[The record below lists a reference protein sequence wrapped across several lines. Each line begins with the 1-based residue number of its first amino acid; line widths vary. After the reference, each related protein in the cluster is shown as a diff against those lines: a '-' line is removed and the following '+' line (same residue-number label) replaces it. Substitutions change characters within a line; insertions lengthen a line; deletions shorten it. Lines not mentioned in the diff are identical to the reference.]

1 MIFVVPR
8 VICVSSRLRPLV
20 AQASEAVLARASTIV
35 RPYTVRVIQAAVD
48 GPAVEVRDLVMRYGD
63 TRAVDGLSLTVEAGT
78 VTAIL
83 GPNGAGKTTTIETCE
98 GFRSP
103 QSGSV
108 RVLGLDPVLD
118 ARELRPRVGVM
129 LQSGGAWS
137 GSRAHEMLRH
147 IASLHAHPLD
157 VDLLIERLGM
167 QHYGRTP
174 YRRLS
179 GGQQQR
185 LNLAMAVV
193 GRPDLL
199 FLDEPTAGLDPQAR
213 RATWELIDELRGHGV
228 TTVLTTHF
236 MDEAEALSDQV
247 HVVDAGRVIASGTVA
262 ELAVAGAQ
270 DTVRFTA
277 RPGLD
282 VDALMAAL
290 PDDTKVVEPA
300 AGSYVVSGHVDPVL
314 VAAVTSWL
322 ADQDVLPGTMH
333 VQRQTLEDVFLDLTG
348 RTLR

>member
-1 MIFVVPR
+1 
-8 VICVSSRLRPLV
+8 VS
-20 AQASEAVLARASTIV
+20 Q
-35 RPYTVRVIQAAVD
+35 
-48 GPAVEVRDLVMRYGD
+48 PAVEVTDLVMRYGD
-63 TRAVDGLSLTVEAGT
+63 TVAVDGLSLTVEPGT

-98 GFRSP
+98 GFRAP
-103 QSGSV
+103 QAGSV
-108 RVLGLDPVLD
+108 RVLGLDPIVD
-118 ARELRPRVGVM
+118 AKRLHPRVGVM

-147 IASLHAHPLD
+147 MASLHAYPLD

-167 QHYGRTP
+167 QSYGRTP

-185 LNLAMAVV
+185 LSLAMAIV

-213 RATWELIDELRGHGV
+213 RATWDLIGELKGHGV

-236 MDEAEALSDQV
+236 MDEAETLSDHV
-247 HVVDAGRVIASGTVA
+247 HIVDGGRLIASGTVA
-262 ELAVAGAQ
+262 ELAVVGAE
-270 DTVRFTA
+270 DSIRFTA
-277 RPGLD
+277 RAGLD
-282 VDALMAAL
+282 VVALMAAL
-290 PDDTKVVEPA
+290 PVDTKVVEVA
-300 AGSYVVSGHVDPVL
+300 AGSYVVNGAVDPAL
-314 VAAVTSWL
+314 VAAVTAWL
-322 ADQDVLPGTMH
+322 AGQGVLTDTMH
-333 VQRQTLEDVFLDLTG
+333 VRRQTLEDRFLDLTG